1 MWVLCMQ
8 MRTSCCQ
15 FSFCGGWKFGLVCV
29 KRNWSPRRYFPI
41 SDLGSSHFTFDL
53 AGLCKPGRLF
63 QSPWK
68 LNLSLKPN
76 LSIPFP
82 AVFGTAVSGQ
92 RSRCRGWARGGP
104 VCCPWEQPPVPSWV
118 SAYLTEQVEFGRN
131 WMSGSL
137 CTAVQLPL
145 PGGTALSCCVL
156 AIPVPSTSKGF
167 AGTRP
172 RLSLVLHGLHLDH
185 GQFVSSPA
193 GDLLA

>member
-41 SDLGSSHFTFDL
+41 SDLGSSHFKFDL
-53 AGLCKPGRLF
+53 AAGLCEPGRLF

-82 AVFGTAVSGQ
+82 AVFWHSRVTTEILSAAVGHEGLSSFAVPGSSPLFPAGCLHTS
-92 RSRCRGWARGGP
+92 RSR
-104 VCCPWEQPPVPSWV
+104 
-118 SAYLTEQVEFGRN
+118 RN
-131 WMSGSL
+131 LGEIECQEACALL
-137 CTAVQLPL
+137 CSCLSPGALP
-145 PGGTALSCCVL
+145 
-156 AIPVPSTSKGF
+156 
-167 AGTRP
+167 
-172 RLSLVLHGLHLDH
+172 
-185 GQFVSSPA
+185 
-193 GDLLA
+193 

>member
-41 SDLGSSHFTFDL
+41 SDLGSSHFKFDL
-53 AGLCKPGRLF
+53 AAGLCKPGRLF

-82 AVFGTAVSGQ
+82 AVFGTVVSRQ
-92 RSRCRGWARGGP
+92 RSSLPRLGARG
-104 VCCPWEQPPVPSWV
+104 VSFAVP
-118 SAYLTEQVEFGRN
+118 G
-131 WMSGSL
+131 
-137 CTAVQLPL
+137 
-145 PGGTALSCCVL
+145 
-156 AIPVPSTSKGF
+156 
-167 AGTRP
+167 
-172 RLSLVLHGLHLDH
+172 
-185 GQFVSSPA
+185 SSPLFPA
-193 GDLLA
+193 GCLHTSRSRWNLGDIECQEACALLCSCLSQGALP

>member
-8 MRTSCCQ
+8 MRTSRCR

-41 SDLGSSHFTFDL
+41 SDLGSSHFKFDL

-82 AVFGTAVSGQ
+82 AVFWHSCVRTEISLPRLGSRGVPIAVPGSSPLCPAGCLHTSQ
-92 RSRCRGWARGGP
+92 SRWNLGEIECQEACALLCCCLSLGALPWVVVFLPYLCQAHPRG
-104 VCCPWEQPPVPSWV
+104 
-118 SAYLTEQVEFGRN
+118 
-131 WMSGSL
+131 
-137 CTAVQLPL
+137 L
-145 PGGTALSCCVL
+145 PGHGRVSRWYFTAC
-156 AIPVPSTSKGF
+156 TW
-167 AGTRP
+167 TTD
-172 RLSLVLHGLHLDH
+172 SLFPPQLGI
-185 GQFVSSPA
+185 S
-193 GDLLA
+193 